1 MATDPVEPG
10 VAERHDDGSVV
21 RGEHVDARDVEP
33 SFYLLSLRECGR
45 RDVVPPD
52 YVSGLHGLVGIGGQ
66 ACLLREIEAEE
77 QVAPEATGISIGSP
91 AASSPG
97 GMVNFSAP
105 SKVR

>member
-1 MATDPVEPG
+1 M
-10 VAERHDDGSVV
+10 
-21 RGEHVDARDVEP
+21 
-33 SFYLLSLRECGR
+33 
-45 RDVVPPD
+45 
-52 YVSGLHGLVGIGGQ
+52 SGLHGLVGIGGQ

-105 SKVR
+105 SKVRAACPCSVAAVAAAMVKGGRP